1 MNVTLLWILF
11 GTAGTAV
18 TGGAHY
24 YLYRRLVIDPDLPA
38 PWRRIVTT
46 ALWVLWIGLGVSF
59 VTSQFLPPAL
69 TRFFVVP
76 FFIWIGC
83 MVMLVSLLAVTDL
96 VRSMIWAGSRFVK
109 KPVLTDPDRRKFL
122 ARTVAGVTA
131 GTVFTAVPFGIR
143 HALGELVVRRV
154 MVTLDRLPPAL
165 DGFTIAQI
173 SDLHIGAT
181 RTGEWLAEVVSRVN
195 RLNADLIAVT
205 GDLVDGSVA
214 NLRPETACIKNLRAP
229 HGVFFVTGNH
239 EYYSGAVDWCAEMK
253 RLGLRVLRNEHV
265 EIRRGGESFILAGVD
280 DYTAEGKAPGHKHD
294 VARAVRGCDPKQELV
309 LLAHQ
314 PKSIFDAAKHGVG
327 LVICGHTHGGQMWP
341 IVHFSGLV
349 NHYLKGLHKHGPTWI
364 YVNSGTGF
372 WGPPI
377 RLFSTAEI
385 TLLTLKARAIPTERS
400 G

>member
-1 MNVTLLWILF
+1 MNVALLWILF
-11 GTAGTAV
+11 GIAGTAA

-24 YLYRRLVIDPDLPA
+24 YLYRRLVKDPDLPP
-38 PWRRIVTT
+38 PWRRIVTAT
-46 ALWVLWIGLGVSF
+46 LWVLWIGLGTSF
-59 VTSQFLPPAL
+59 VTSRFLPPAL
-69 TRFFVVP
+69 TRFYVFP
-76 FFIWIGC
+76 FYIWIGC
-83 MVMLVSLLAVTDL
+83 LVMLISLLAVIDL
-96 VRSMIWAGSRFVK
+96 VRSMIWAGSRFMK
-109 KPVLTDPDRRKFL
+109 KPVETDPGRRKFL
-122 ARTVAGVTA
+122 ARAVAGVTA
-131 GTVFTAVPFGIR
+131 GTVFPAAAFGMR
-143 HALGELVVRRV
+143 HALGELVVRRIAV
-154 MVTLDRLPPAL
+154 KLERLPSAL

-173 SDLHIGAT
+173 TDLHIGAT
-181 RTGEWLAEVVSRVN
+181 RTGEWMAEVVSRVN
-195 RLNADLIAVT
+195 RLKPDLIAVT

-214 NLRPETACIKNLRAP
+214 NLRSETASIKNLRAP

-239 EYYSGAVDWCAEMK
+239 EYYSGAVEWCAEMK
-253 RLGLRVLRNEHV
+253 RLGLKVLRNEHV

-280 DYTAEGKAPGHKHD
+280 DYRAEGKAPRHKHD
-294 VARAVRGCDPKQELV
+294 VARAVRGCDPKKELV

-327 LVICGHTHGGQMWP
+327 LLICGHTHGGQMWP

-364 YVNSGTGF
+364 YVSSGTGF

-385 TLLTLKARAIPTERS
+385 TLLTLKATAKPSDRS